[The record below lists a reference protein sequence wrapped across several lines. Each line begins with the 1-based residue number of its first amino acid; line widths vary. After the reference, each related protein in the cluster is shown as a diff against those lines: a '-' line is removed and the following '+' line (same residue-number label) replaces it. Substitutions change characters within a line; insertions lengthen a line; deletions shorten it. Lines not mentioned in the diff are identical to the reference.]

1 MPRGIEAA
9 EAKGQLYG
17 FLSSLFLLGPSD
29 DQVRRLTEILQ
40 ILQLPPLS
48 TCSLDDL
55 TREYYYL
62 FVVPNP
68 RYVRPYES
76 VYRDSIRIEFVGSTE
91 LGTPSTTKRIK
102 GLLMGEST
110 RDVARYYREAGVYP
124 STELPDHVGNELFFL
139 GYLADKSRASF
150 GQEAAELGR
159 LYDEFRIEHPLR
171 WFGKLKGR
179 VNKEDATGYYR
190 SAISVADAL
199 LRS

>member
-1 MPRGIEAA
+1 MPRGIVAA
-9 EAKGQLYG
+9 EVKGRLYG

-55 TREYYYL
+55 KREYYYL

-110 RDVARYYREAGVYP
+110 RDVARYYREAGFYP

-139 GYLADKSRASF
+139 GYLVDKSRASF
-150 GQEAAELGR
+150 GQEAAKLGR
-159 LYDEFRIEHPLR
+159 LYDEFRSEHPLR

-190 SAISVADAL
+190 SAISVTDAL